1 MNARGDDVL
10 CGDEVVVLSG
20 AEERQRLERVVTN
33 AVQLEVVVDAD
44 TEVHVVRVHVVVAE
58 IGRVVCAQPTMRV
71 HVTSPSK
78 WIAMSRI

>member
-20 AEERQRLERVVTN
+20 SEERQRLERVVTN

-44 TEVHVVRVHVVVAE
+44 AEVHVVRVHVVVAE
-58 IGRVVCAQPTMRV
+58 IGRVVCTQQRTEV
-71 HVTSPSK
+71 HVTSSTYV
-78 WIAMSRI
+78 RLL